1 MTRRKRLQK
10 AWEDKAMSGV
20 SNREAFEN
28 AQEELA
34 ALDAQIKEHEREI
47 ARLNSEKARVMKS
60 MSLLMDSTTEER
72 LLAEVYEQRK
82 KMRS

>member
-1 MTRRKRLQK
+1 
-10 AWEDKAMSGV
+10 MSGV
-20 SNREAFEN
+20 SNREAYEN

-60 MSLLMDSTTEER
+60 MSLLMDSATEER

-82 KMRS
+82 KQRS

>member
-1 MTRRKRLQK
+1 
-10 AWEDKAMSGV
+10 MSVV

-60 MSLLMDSTTEER
+60 MSLLMDSATEER
-72 LLAEVYEQRK
+72 LLTEVYEQRK

>member
-1 MTRRKRLQK
+1 
-10 AWEDKAMSGV
+10 MSGV

-60 MSLLMDSTTEER
+60 MSLLMDSATEER
-72 LLAEVYEQRK
+72 LLTEVYEQRK

>member
-1 MTRRKRLQK
+1 
-10 AWEDKAMSGV
+10 MSGV

-60 MSLLMDSTTEER
+60 MSLLMDSATEER
-72 LLAEVYEQRK
+72 LLVEVYEQRK

>member
-1 MTRRKRLQK
+1 
-10 AWEDKAMSGV
+10 MSGV

-34 ALDAQIKEHEREI
+34 ALEAQIKEHEREI

-60 MSLLMDSTTEER
+60 MSLLMDSATEER
-72 LLAEVYEQRK
+72 LLTEVYEQRK

>member
-1 MTRRKRLQK
+1 
-10 AWEDKAMSGV
+10 MSGV

>member
-1 MTRRKRLQK
+1 
-10 AWEDKAMSGV
+10 MSDV

-47 ARLNSEKARVMKS
+47 ARLNSEKARVMKT
-60 MSLLMDSTTEER
+60 MSLLRDSATEER
-72 LLAEVYEQRK
+72 LLVEVYEQRK

>member
-1 MTRRKRLQK
+1 
-10 AWEDKAMSGV
+10 MSGV
-20 SNREAFEN
+20 SNREAYEN

-47 ARLNSEKARVMKS
+47 ARLNSEKARVMKT
-60 MSLLMDSTTEER
+60 MSLLMDSATEER

-82 KMRS
+82 KQRS

>member
-1 MTRRKRLQK
+1 
-10 AWEDKAMSGV
+10 MSGV

-60 MSLLMDSTTEER
+60 MSLLMDSATEER